1 MDSCSLS
8 HVLWLATLQLAFEVL
23 CLLRITPIGWSVRNC
38 RTWHKINLMLYSSN
52 RWQSTRHI
60 VRKHILIFLQQ
71 KNNNTRQ
78 RFVKFVSVKTYLF
91 IQEYKYKLVCIK
103 SLLDITRLSIKTPL
117 FVCFSLIFSTLYF
130 LFFFVSLSFSSSFFE
145 LLVSQFF
152 CKSFS
157 LFNFI

>member
-1 MDSCSLS
+1 MACL
-8 HVLWLATLQLAFEVL
+8 LFNLPLKFLY
-23 CLLRITPIGWSVRNC
+23 LLRITPIGWLVRNC
-38 RTWHKINLMLYSSN
+38 RTWHKINLNSSN
-52 RWQSTRHI
+52 RWQSTKHI
-60 VRKHILIFLQQ
+60 VRNHILIFLKQR
-71 KNNNTRQ
+71 NNNTRQ
-78 RFVKFVSVKTYLF
+78 RFIKFISVKTYLF
-91 IQEYKYKLVCIK
+91 VQEYKYWLVCIK
-103 SLLDITRLSIKTPL
+103 NIIDITRLSIKTPL